1 MDSLEDNDGA
11 CLKHRVSI
19 IEDSIASTDPRDYLT
34 VTQRYYTPLY
44 RLDPD
49 RNRRE
54 DILVLLHSNKICL
67 ITLAP
72 SHPVIA
78 NRLVINKVNL
88 EVSNKVDRKNNK
100 TSGKSK
106 KGGQLLEPTSILAK
120 LETDDRTYK
129 VESVVPGKLICMNRA
144 VVEQPDRLI
153 SHSDSE
159 GHLAIVL
166 PIRGLFDQVKAGL
179 LSQEQYESQIEA
191 EERKK
196 GSVMIPS

>member
-1 MDSLEDNDGA
+1 MGSSNDEDSA
-11 CLKHRVSI
+11 KHSVPK
-19 IEDSIASTDPRDYLT
+19 IEDSIASIDPGDYLT

-44 RLDPD
+44 KLDTD
-49 RNRRE
+49 RSRRE

-78 NRLVINKVNL
+78 NKLVINKVNL

-120 LETDDRTYK
+120 LETDNHTYK
-129 VESVVPGKLICMNRA
+129 VEAVVPGKLICMNKA
-144 VVEQPDRLI
+144 VIEQPDRLVT
-153 SHSDSE
+153 HSDSE

-166 PIRGLFDQVKAGL
+166 PIRGLFDQVKEGL
-179 LSQEQYESQIEA
+179 LNQQQYEARIKA
-191 EERKK
+191 EEGMRDQ
-196 GSVMIPS
+196 